1 MAASVAATTTTA
13 TEKSNSKGQAWFFTT
28 GLPSDIVVEV
38 DDINFHLHKRQKRNS
53 GTVDGYNFGYISGYA
68 WQKIS
73 HLEAEQKEESSSN
86 GDPPTGTPATPSSSA
101 KGKAIAKE

>member
-1 MAASVAATTTTA
+1 MAASVAAMATTA
-13 TEKSNSKGQAWFFTT
+13 TEKSNSKGQAWMSMSPKWQPCVLVTK
-28 GLPSDIVVEV
+28 
-38 DDINFHLHKRQKRNS
+38 KRQKRNS

-86 GDPPTGTPATPSSSA
+86 GDPPTGTPAAPSSSA